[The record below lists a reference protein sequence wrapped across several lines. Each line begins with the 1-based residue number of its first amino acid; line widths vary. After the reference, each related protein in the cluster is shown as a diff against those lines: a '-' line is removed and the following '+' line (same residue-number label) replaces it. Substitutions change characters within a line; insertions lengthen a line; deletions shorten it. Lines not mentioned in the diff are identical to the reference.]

1 MNKLLFKISSK
12 NIAIIILIAIF
23 FIMDRLLKSVA
34 LNAGS
39 ETFQRLIGNFFTF
52 RFTAN
57 PYMSFSLALPHWL
70 LYSLIFLVIA
80 LLIYY
85 IFYLILNKK
94 GQKWEIP
101 LLTIILVGAISNIL
115 DRCLYGYVVDYFEL
129 RFFTVFNLAD
139 VMISGGAMIIIILNF
154 ATKKGVDDGRSKNDY

>member
-1 MNKLLFKISSK
+1 MNKLLFKISPK
-12 NIAIIILIAIF
+12 NIAITTMIAIF
-23 FIMDRLLKSVA
+23 FIADRLLKNAA
-34 LNAGS
+34 LTAGS
-39 ETFQRLIGNFFTF
+39 GSFRRLIGDFFTF
-52 RFTAN
+52 HFTAN
-57 PYMSFSLALPHWL
+57 PYMSFSLALPPWL

-80 LLIYY
+80 LLAFY

-154 ATKKGVDDGRSKNDY
+154 RNKKINHGYKNRNDY